1 MFNYHTRI
9 VIGVRNMVKYNVYV
23 RDQYFNRVAEVE
35 NYQSLTLKPQFNLV
49 GTWALTLPTN
59 CPAAFELIKPQSGII
74 VVRDGVTIF
83 SGPVMQKQRKW
94 SKDDDMLTI
103 NGYDD
108 NAVLQHF
115 IAFPTQIGPPYN
127 ADYDVRTGPAETV
140 MKEYVDANIG
150 SGAQS
155 NRKQNI
161 TIETDQ
167 ARGSTVTGNARFNT
181 LLDLCGTLALAGGGL
196 GFKVVQNES
205 ELQFQVYQPTDK
217 TTSVIFSP
225 LLGNLID
232 FDYTETS
239 PQANYIIAGG
249 TGQGASRETV
259 ESGDSTSIATYG
271 RIEEFMD
278 QRNSTDTTQLQQ
290 SVDTELSQKA
300 NQTNL
305 SMTAMDTDGM
315 AFIRDYNLGDKVT
328 VILTQPETFTEI
340 DELDYFISLYQTGSM
355 TVEKLKEIQIV
366 STVIT
371 DVIREVTITIDQNGE
386 TINPVIGSP
395 DSTVRP
401 GLNIFSKIK
410 QINKRLINLERV

>member
-1 MFNYHTRI
+1 MSNYPIRI
-9 VIGVRNMVKYNVYV
+9 DIGVHKMVKYNLYV
-23 RDQYFNRVAEVE
+23 RDQYFNRVAEIE

-49 GTWALTLPTN
+49 GTWTLTLPTN
-59 CPAAFELIKPQSGII
+59 SSAAFELIKPKTGII

-83 SGPVMQKQRKW
+83 SGPVMQKERKW
-94 SKDDDMLTI
+94 STAEDMLTI

-108 NAVLQHF
+108 NVVLQHY
-115 IAFPTQIGPPYN
+115 IALPTQIGPPY
-127 ADYDVRTGPAETV
+127 AVDYDVRTGPAESV
-140 MKEYVDANIG
+140 MKQYIDVNIG

-161 TIETDQ
+161 TTETDQ
-167 ARGSTVTGNARFNT
+167 GRGSTVKGNARFNT

-196 GFKVVQNES
+196 GFRVVQNGNAM
-205 ELQFQVYQPTDK
+205 QFQVYQPTDK

-232 FDYTETS
+232 FDYTETA
-239 PQANYIIAGG
+239 PQANYVIAGG
-249 TGQGASRETV
+249 TGQGADRTTV

-271 RIEEFMD
+271 RIEEFLD
-278 QRNSTDTTQLQQ
+278 QRDTTDPTQLQQ
-290 SVDTELSQKA
+290 AIIAELSQKA

-315 AFIRDYNLGDKVT
+315 AFVRDYNLGDKVT
-328 VILTQPETFTEI
+328 VILTQPETITEI
-340 DELDYFISLYQTGSM
+340 DEFTYFISLYQTGSIS
-355 TVEKLKEIQIV
+355 VEKLKEFQVV

-371 DVIREVTITIDQNGE
+371 DVIREITITIDQKGE

>member
-1 MFNYHTRI
+1 MSNYLI
-9 VIGVRNMVKYNVYV
+9 KIDIGVRNMAKYNLYV
-23 RDQYFNRVAEVE
+23 RDQYFNRVAEIE

-49 GTWALTLPTN
+49 GTWALTLPFN
-59 CPAAFELIKPQSGII
+59 CPAAFELIKPKTGII
-74 VVRDGVTIF
+74 VVRDGITIF

-94 SKDDDMLTI
+94 SKDEDMLTI

-108 NAVLQHF
+108 NVVLQHF
-115 IAFPTQIGPPYN
+115 IALPTQVGPPYD

-140 MKEYVDANIG
+140 MKQYVDANIV

-167 ARGSTVTGNARFNT
+167 GRGSSVKGNARFNT

-196 GFKVVQNES
+196 GFKIVQNGNA
-205 ELQFQVYQPTDK
+205 LQFQVYQPTDK
-217 TTSVIFSP
+217 TKSVIFSP

-232 FDYTETS
+232 FDYTETA

-249 TGQGASRETV
+249 TGQGASRTTQ
-259 ESGDSTSIATYG
+259 ESGDSDSIVTYG
-271 RIEEFMD
+271 RIEEFLD
-278 QRNSTDTTQLQQ
+278 QRDTTDPTQLQQ
-290 SVDTELSQKA
+290 AISAELSQKA

-305 SMTAMDTDGM
+305 SMTATDTDGM
-315 AFIRDYNLGDKVT
+315 AFVRNYNLGDKVT
-328 VILTQPETFTEI
+328 VILTQPDVVNEI
-340 DELDYFISLYQTGSM
+340 DELTSFISLYQTEM
-355 TVEKLKEIQIV
+355 ITVERLREVQTV
-366 STVIT
+366 ANVIT
-371 DVIREVTITIDQNGE
+371 DVIRQVTITIDQSGE

-401 GLNIFSKIK
+401 GLNIFTKIK

>member
-1 MFNYHTRI
+1 MA
-9 VIGVRNMVKYNVYV
+9 KYTLYV
-23 RDQYFNRVAEVE
+23 RDQYLNRVAEIE

-49 GTWALTLPTN
+49 GTWVLTLPMN
-59 CPAAFELIKPQSGII
+59 SPAAFELIKPKSGII
-74 VVRDGVTIF
+74 VVRDGITIF

-94 SKDDDMLTI
+94 SKDEDTLTI

-108 NAVLQHF
+108 NVVLQHF
-115 IAFPTQIGPPYN
+115 IALPTQIGPPYN
-127 ADYDVRTGPAETV
+127 ADYDVRTGPAESII
-140 MKEYVDANIG
+140 KQYVDANIG
-150 SGAQS
+150 SRSQS

-167 ARGSTVTGNARFNT
+167 ARGTTVTGNARFNT

-196 GFKVVQNES
+196 GFRVVQNGNTM
-205 ELQFQVYQPTDK
+205 QFQVYQPTDK

-232 FDYTETS
+232 FNYTETS

-249 TGQGASRETV
+249 TGQGVDRTTYEN
-259 ESGDSTSIATYG
+259 GDSTSIATYG
-271 RIEEFMD
+271 RIEEFLD
-278 QRNSTDTTQLQQ
+278 QRNTTDMAQLQQ

-305 SMTAMDTDGM
+305 SMTTIDTEGM
-315 AFIRDYNLGDKVT
+315 AFIHDYNLGDKVIA
-328 VILTQPETFTEI
+328 ILTQPEFIQEI
-340 DELDYFISLYQTGSM
+340 DELDYFISLYQTGSI
-355 TVEKLKEIQIV
+355 TIEKLKEIQVV
-366 STVIT
+366 STIIN
-371 DVIREVTITIDQNGE
+371 DVIRQVAITIDQNGE

-401 GLNIFSKIK
+401 GLNIFTKIK

>member
-1 MFNYHTRI
+1 MS
-9 VIGVRNMVKYNVYV
+9 KYTLYV
-23 RDQYFNRVAEVE
+23 RDQYLNRVAEIE

-49 GTWALTLPTN
+49 GTWALTLPMN
-59 CPAAFELIKPQSGII
+59 SSAAIELVKPKSGII
-74 VVRDGVTIF
+74 VVRDGITIF

-94 SKDDDMLTI
+94 SKDEDTLTI

-108 NAVLQHF
+108 NVVLQHY

-127 ADYDVRTGPAETV
+127 ADYDVRTGPAESV
-140 MKEYVDANIG
+140 MKQYVDANIG

-167 ARGSTVTGNARFNT
+167 ARGSTVRGNARFNT
-181 LLDLCGTLALAGGGL
+181 LLDLCGTLSLAGGGL
-196 GFKVVQNES
+196 GFKVVQNGNG
-205 ELQFQVYQPTDK
+205 LQFQVYQPTDK

-239 PQANYIIAGG
+239 AQANYIIAGG
-249 TGQGASRETV
+249 TGQGASRTTV
-259 ESGDSTSIATYG
+259 ESGDSISIATYG
-271 RIEEFMD
+271 RIEEFLD
-278 QRNSTDTTQLQQ
+278 QRDTTDPTQLQQ
-290 SVDTELSQKA
+290 AVDAELSQKA
-300 NQTNL
+300 NQINL
-305 SMTAMDTDGM
+305 SMTAVDTDGM
-315 AFIRDYNLGDKVT
+315 SFIHDYNLGDKVT
-328 VILTQPETFTEI
+328 AILTQPEIIQES
-340 DELDYFISLYQTGSM
+340 DELSYFLSLYQSESITI
-355 TVEKLKEIQIV
+355 EKIREIQTV
-366 STVIT
+366 SNVIT
-371 DVIREVTITIDQNGE
+371 DVVREVTITIDQNGE